1 MVLKVAVIG
10 AGEMGHGIAEL
21 CALRGLRVAM
31 RDTKP
36 EFVDRGME
44 RIRWSLGKLLER
56 KEVTKE
62 QADEALARIRPTVDL
77 AEAVEGADVVVE
89 AVFEDLDLKKKVFAE
104 LDAHAPP
111 NAFLASNTSGLSI
124 TAMGRATRRPNK
136 VVGLHFFNP
145 VVRMPLIEIVRGD
158 DTDDETLRRAEEFT
172 RTLGKTPIVCRK
184 DVPGFITSR
193 TIFPYMYEAAWI
205 HHEEGVPKE
214 VIDSAMKFRVGF
226 PMGPF
231 ELADQVGIDLLYMA
245 PTKQGLPVPPPIAAL
260 YEAGRFGRKSGAGF
274 YEYGEQGKPPIAP
287 DQGKDFDPLRILAP
301 IANEA
306 ARLVEWQVASPEE
319 IDLAMRL
326 GTAFP
331 KGPLRLAD
339 EYGLDAVLAV
349 LAGSKRHKAVQLLR
363 DMVERGELGAKSGKG
378 FYEYGKEGSRME
390 YQTILVTKDVET
402 GVATVTLNR
411 PDRLNTITPEMV
423 DELESAFVALEKDED
438 LRCLVITGAGEKAF
452 SAGADV
458 TAFGSVDKSHKTWSY
473 SRRVHQVLQ
482 RLADFPRPTMAAIN
496 GHCFGGGLE
505 VALACDFRVAARRA
519 KIGQTELNLG
529 LLTGAGGIPR
539 LVRLLGLA
547 KAKEL
552 VLLAPRLTADEADN
566 IGLITQA
573 LDNEDFA
580 AKVREFAERLAKSA
594 PIAYRLAK
602 GVLNRASDMPLQAAL
617 EDESLAFG
625 LITSTDDMYEGI
637 QAMMEK
643 REPKFKG
650 Q

>member
-21 CALRGLRVAM
+21 CALRGLRVSM
-31 RDTKP
+31 RDMKP
-36 EFVDRGME
+36 EFVERGME
-44 RIRWSLGKLLER
+44 RIRWSLGKLIER
-56 KEVTKE
+56 NEVTKE
-62 QADEALARIRPTVDL
+62 LADQALARIRPTVDL
-77 AEAVEGADVVVE
+77 AEAVEDADLVEE
-89 AVFEDLDLKKKVFAE
+89 AVFEDLDLKKSVFSE
-104 LDAHAPP
+104 LDAHAPT
-111 NAFLASNTSGLSI
+111 NAVLASNTSGLSI
-124 TAMGRATRRPNK
+124 TAMGRATRRPDK

-145 VVRMPLIEIVRGD
+145 VVRMPLVEIVRGD
-158 DTDDETLRRAEEFT
+158 DTSDDTLRRAEEFT
-172 RTLGKTPIVCRK
+172 RMLGKTPIVCRK

-214 VIDSAMKFRVGF
+214 AIDSAMKFRVGF

-231 ELADQVGIDLLYMA
+231 ELADQVGIDLLYTA
-245 PTKQGLPVPPPIAAL
+245 PTKQGLPVPPPIVAL
-260 YEAGRFGRKSGAGF
+260 YEAGRFGRKSGVGF
-274 YEYGEQGKPPIAP
+274 YDYREQGKPPIAP

-306 ARLVEWQVASPEE
+306 ARLVEWHVASPEE

-339 EYGLDAVLAV
+339 EYGLDAVLAA
-349 LAGSKRHKAVQLLR
+349 LAGSKRHEAVQLLR
-363 DMVERGELGAKSGKG
+363 EMVARGELGAKSGKG
-378 FYEYGKEGSRME
+378 FYEYGKEESRME
-390 YQTILVTKDVET
+390 YQTILVTKDVEI

-411 PDRLNTITPEMV
+411 PDRLNTITSEMV
-423 DELESAFVALEKDED
+423 DELERAFVALEKDED
-438 LRCLVITGAGEKAF
+438 VRCLVVAGAGEKAF

-473 SRRVHQVLQ
+473 SRRVQQVLQ
-482 RLADFPRPTMAAIN
+482 RLADFPKPTLAAIN

-519 KIGQTELNLG
+519 KIGQTELSLG

-580 AKVREFAERLAKSA
+580 AKVQEFAGRLAKSA

-625 LITSTDDMYEGI
+625 HITSTDDAYEGI

>member
-1 MVLKVAVIG
+1 MVAKVAVIG

-21 CALRGLRVAM
+21 CALRGMSVAM

-44 RIRWSLGKLLER
+44 RIRWSLGKLVER
-56 KEVTKE
+56 GEVTKE
-62 QADEALARIRPTVDL
+62 LADKAVERIHPTVDL
-77 AEAVEGADVVVE
+77 AEAVRDADIVIE
-89 AVFEDLDLKKKVFAE
+89 AVFEDIELKKRVLAE
-104 LDAHAPP
+104 IDAHASP
-111 NAFLASNTSGLSI
+111 NALLASNTSGLSI
-124 TAMGRATRRPNK
+124 TAMGRATGRRDK

-145 VVRMPLIEIVRGD
+145 VMRMALVEIVRGD
-158 DTDDETLRRAEEFT
+158 DTSDATLRHAEEFT
-172 RTLGKTPIVCRK
+172 RALGKTPIVCRK
-184 DVPGFITSR
+184 DVPGFITTR

-214 VIDSAMKFRVGF
+214 VIDRAMKSRVGF

-245 PTKQGLPVPPPIAAL
+245 PTKQGLPVPPPIQSM
-260 YEAGRFGRKSGAGF
+260 YEAKRFGKKSGAGF
-274 YEYGEQGKPPIAP
+274 YEYGADRKAPIVS
-287 DQGKDFDPLRILAP
+287 DQGGDFNPLRILAP
-301 IANEA
+301 VINEA

-339 EYGLDAVLAV
+339 EYGLDAVLAA
-349 LAGSKRHKAVQLLR
+349 LMGSKRYETAGLLR
-363 DMVERGELGAKSGKG
+363 DMVARGELGIKSGKG
-378 FYEYGKEGSRME
+378 FYAYAKEGEAMGYE
-390 YQTILVTKDVET
+390 TILVTKDAET
-402 GVATVTLNR
+402 SVATITLNR
-411 PDRLNTITPEMV
+411 PERLNTITPEMV
-423 DELESAFVALEKDED
+423 DELERALLD
-438 LRCLVITGAGEKAF
+438 LERDDDVRCLVVTGAGEKAF

-458 TAFGSVDKSHKTWSY
+458 TSFGSMDKSHKTWSY
-473 SRRVHQVLQ
+473 SRRVQKVLQ
-482 RLADFPRPTMAAIN
+482 RLADFSKPTLAAIN

-505 VALACDFRVAARRA
+505 VALACDFRIAARRA

-566 IGLITQA
+566 IGLITQS

-580 AKVREFAERLAKSA
+580 AKVREFSSRLAKSA

-602 GVLNRASDMPLQAAL
+602 GVLNRASDMPLEAAL

-625 LITSTDDMYEGI
+625 HITSTEDAHEGI
-637 QAMMEK
+637 QAMLEK
-643 REPKFKG
+643 RDPKFKG

>member
-1 MVLKVAVIG
+1 MVAKVAVIG

-21 CALRGLRVAM
+21 CALRGMSVAM

-44 RIRWSLGKLLER
+44 RIRWSLGKLVER
-56 KEVTKE
+56 GEVTKE
-62 QADEALARIRPTVDL
+62 LADKAVERIHPTVDL
-77 AEAVEGADVVVE
+77 AEAVRDADIVIE
-89 AVFEDLDLKKKVFAE
+89 AVFEDIELKKRVLAE
-104 LDAHAPP
+104 IDAHASP
-111 NAFLASNTSGLSI
+111 NALLASNTSGLSI
-124 TAMGRATRRPNK
+124 TAMGRATGRRDK

-145 VVRMPLIEIVRGD
+145 VMRMALVEIVRGD
-158 DTDDETLRRAEEFT
+158 DTSDATLRHAEEFT
-172 RTLGKTPIVCRK
+172 RALGKTPIVCRK
-184 DVPGFITSR
+184 DVPGFITTR

-214 VIDSAMKFRVGF
+214 VIDRAMKSRVGF

-245 PTKQGLPVPPPIAAL
+245 PTKQGLPVPPPIQSM
-260 YEAGRFGRKSGAGF
+260 YEAKRFGKKSGAGF
-274 YEYGEQGKPPIAP
+274 YEYGADRKAPIVS
-287 DQGKDFDPLRILAP
+287 DQGGDFNPLRILAP
-301 IANEA
+301 VINEA

-339 EYGLDAVLAV
+339 EYGLDAVLAA
-349 LAGSKRHKAVQLLR
+349 LMGSKRYETAGLLR
-363 DMVERGELGAKSGKG
+363 DMVARGELGIKSGKG
-378 FYEYGKEGSRME
+378 FYAYAKEGEAMGYE
-390 YQTILVTKDVET
+390 TILVTKDAET
-402 GVATVTLNR
+402 SVATITLNR
-411 PDRLNTITPEMV
+411 PERLNTITPEMV
-423 DELESAFVALEKDED
+423 DELERALLD
-438 LRCLVITGAGEKAF
+438 LERDDDVRCLVVTGAGEKAF

-458 TAFGSVDKSHKTWSY
+458 TSFGSMDKSHKTWSY
-473 SRRVHQVLQ
+473 SRRVQKVLQ
-482 RLADFPRPTMAAIN
+482 RLADFSKPTLAAIN

-505 VALACDFRVAARRA
+505 VALACDFRIAARRA

-580 AKVREFAERLAKSA
+580 AKVREFSSRLAKSA

-602 GVLNRASDMPLQAAL
+602 GVLNRASDMPLEAAL

-625 LITSTDDMYEGI
+625 HITSTEDAHEGI
-637 QAMMEK
+637 QAMLEK
-643 REPKFKG
+643 RDPKFKG